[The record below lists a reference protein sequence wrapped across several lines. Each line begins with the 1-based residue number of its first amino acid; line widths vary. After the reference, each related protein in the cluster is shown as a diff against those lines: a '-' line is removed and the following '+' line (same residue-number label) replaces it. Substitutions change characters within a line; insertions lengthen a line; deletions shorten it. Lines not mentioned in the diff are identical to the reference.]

1 MKCRRVAHCPRTHSA
16 LDSLIGRSI
25 THAVPVL
32 GVECVI
38 TAMDSAIRRSHN
50 FSDRALVSCQ
60 QSFSQENRLPC
71 SLSAIATGVEDR
83 HWAIELEAA

>member
-1 MKCRRVAHCPRTHSA
+1 LSSDALSA
-16 LDSLIGRSI
+16 GQSNWQIDNAR
-25 THAVPVL
+25 VPVL